1 MAVTDAT
8 AQGVF
13 TKLLCSCHIGT
24 GGQTTPP
31 MAVKSMMVTKKS
43 FFIKLDVYVSKEMAV
58 CAVVPLFLSL
68 LHLYDVVVL
77 LAFLGENIL
86 VVEDGFCADLGVDI
100 RNFLFV
106 DAHSVALNHLA
117 ALAL

>member
-1 MAVTDAT
+1 
-8 AQGVF
+8 
-13 TKLLCSCHIGT
+13 
-24 GGQTTPP
+24 

-58 CAVVPLFLSL
+58 CAVVPLFVRKEERKGGSGWPQWGQTL

-100 RNFLFV
+100 RNFFFV
-106 DAHSVALNHLA
+106 DAHSVTLNHLA
-117 ALAL
+117 TFAL